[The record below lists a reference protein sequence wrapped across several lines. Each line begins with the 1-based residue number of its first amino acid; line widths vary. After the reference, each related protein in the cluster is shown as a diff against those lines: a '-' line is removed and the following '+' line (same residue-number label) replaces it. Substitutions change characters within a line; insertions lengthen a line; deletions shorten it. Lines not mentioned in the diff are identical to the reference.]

1 MVLLKI
7 TLVTKWFCKKINLV
21 LNGFVKNKR
30 GTKWFC
36 KKINLVLNGFVK
48 NKRGTKWFCKT

>member
-7 TLVTKWFCKKINLV
+7 NVV
-21 LNGFVKNKR
+21 LNGFVKHKR

-36 KKINLVLNGFVK
+36 KKINLVLNGFAE
-48 NKRGTKWFCKT
+48 NKRGTKWVC